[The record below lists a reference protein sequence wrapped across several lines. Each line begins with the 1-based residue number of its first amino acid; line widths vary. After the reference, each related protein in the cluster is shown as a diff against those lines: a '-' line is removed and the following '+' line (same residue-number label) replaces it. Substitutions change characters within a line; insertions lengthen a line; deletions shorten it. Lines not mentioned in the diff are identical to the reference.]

1 MMPEP
6 QNGRIGGGVLKDNLL
21 RQGVNLNFANVSADV
36 AGGTPLIHLD
46 VVNSKIGIRTDAPVD
61 DLTVNDTLGANN
73 LTTNFV
79 NVADLEIQNSQITT
93 TAGDINLGGGS
104 NIFATSI
111 ATDGLKLDFNTIRST
126 VADSNIELR
135 PATVVGSLVRTL
147 DNPNAFALS
156 DGDRFGQR
164 VAISGNYAI
173 VTADREDDAG
183 GFSSGKAYIFD
194 VTTGNLLHT
203 LDNPNAVDTS
213 NSDRFGYSAAI
224 DGNYAIVGTPF
235 EDDAIGAIS
244 SGRAYIYNV
253 TTGALVH
260 TLDNPNAYDTVDSD
274 YFGVSVAISGNYAI
288 IGASY
293 EDDAVGNNSGKAYIF
308 NVTTGALVHT
318 LDNPNAYGTPQSD
331 FFGISVAISGN
342 YAIVGAQEEEDA
354 GGTRSGKAYIYNVTT
369 GALVHTLDNP
379 NPYGAST
386 SDYFG
391 GAVAISGN
399 YAIVGA
405 QYEDEAGTF
414 SSGKAYIFNVTT
426 GALVHTLDN
435 PNAYGTPQS
444 DFFGDMVA
452 IDGNYA
458 VVGVQSED
466 DVGGNSSGKA
476 YIFDVTTGALVT
488 TIDNP
493 NAFGGS
499 DGDFFGNSVG
509 ISGDYIIV
517 AAFNEGEAGN
527 SLSGK
532 AYIFTTVPSTGVVN
546 IRSNFNITGNLH
558 ATGNIETTGDIVFG
572 SDDQDDV
579 TFAADVNSNIIPDVT
594 DTSDLGRQNKK
605 WLNIYSNLLN
615 GERVEVDT
623 VFIQDTSLS
632 RRQGNMFYVSVNGDD
647 TNVGDHQHGP
657 FRTISH
663 ALSVSDSSAGGPVT
677 IHIYPGEYEETF
689 PLVVPENVTVRG
701 EDIRNVII
709 KPTSA
714 TNTNNAFELT
724 QNTTV
729 ADVTIKDFY
738 APGYAFVF
746 QNGTV
751 ISERSPYIR
760 NVTVITKG
768 TEYAPPI
775 KWSAISYEI
784 LQLAANITTGPLV
797 DFFTTQSPS
806 GYLYGD
812 ISNTTTN
819 PTVPYYA
826 SFAAEISSSDALDAL
841 RYGDGTYAYGPGMW
855 VYDEFR
861 PALEALYFSDKATYS
876 QFFEEV
882 HPDPRFFESGDAGG
896 GAYIDGGVL
905 DSATLEGSML
915 FHSATFITPG
925 VDCITMTNG
934 ARVEWLN
941 SFTYFANRGLYATQ
955 GLLGLGSNGSRFGA
969 EIRSIGSANVYGN
982 YGAEADGA
990 DTLMYLIG
998 HNFGYIGAGKNVDN
1012 DLSLFLQDQE
1022 TVELNNGKIH
1032 YVTTDQSGTFRVGD
1046 AFFANF
1052 EDGTTSFDLESVNLD
1067 DVSALYIGEN
1077 DNITYIDGTLIETG
1091 NIRISGNTIT
1101 TTNDGLI
1108 FSPNSD
1114 YLDLAN
1120 NPALIIA
1127 RGTNLQRNDVEG
1139 EIRYNTDSNLFEG
1152 FSTGNLSFGG
1162 IYSSDRETSVD
1173 VHPTNDSVVLTVDNV
1188 EIGTIDVDKV
1198 SIHGLGVDD
1207 VLFDGNVVSSN
1218 TLDTDL
1224 ILERGVTNE
1233 SLIIDNIIIKNNNI
1247 INTSNDIQILR
1258 GDSSGYIKFGGE
1270 KGLVIPSGPDI
1281 DRPANPPDGMMRYN
1295 TSTGQLEVYD
1305 TISWQSATGAGGGVD
1320 EAIINDL
1327 LDLYVLIL
1335 G

>member
-1 MMPEP
+1 MPEP

-61 DLTVNDTLGANN
+61 VLTVNDTLGANN

-79 NVADLEIQNSQITT
+79 NVADFEIQNSQITT
-93 TAGDINLGGGS
+93 TAGDINLSGGS
-104 NIFATSI
+104 NVFATSI
-111 ATDGLKLDFNTIRST
+111 ATDGLKLDFNTIKST

-135 PATVVGSLVRTL
+135 P
-147 DNPNAFALS
+147 
-156 DGDRFGQR
+156 
-164 VAISGNYAI
+164 
-173 VTADREDDAG
+173 
-183 GFSSGKAYIFD
+183 
-194 VTTGNLLHT
+194 
-203 LDNPNAVDTS
+203 
-213 NSDRFGYSAAI
+213 
-224 DGNYAIVGTPF
+224 DGNGT
-235 EDDAIGAIS
+235 
-244 SGRAYIYNV
+244 
-253 TTGALVH
+253 
-260 TLDNPNAYDTVDSD
+260 
-274 YFGVSVAISGNYAI
+274 
-288 IGASY
+288 
-293 EDDAVGNNSGKAYIF
+293 
-308 NVTTGALVHT
+308 
-318 LDNPNAYGTPQSD
+318 
-331 FFGISVAISGN
+331 
-342 YAIVGAQEEEDA
+342 
-354 GGTRSGKAYIYNVTT
+354 
-369 GALVHTLDNP
+369 
-379 NPYGAST
+379 
-386 SDYFG
+386 
-391 GAVAISGN
+391 
-399 YAIVGA
+399 
-405 QYEDEAGTF
+405 
-414 SSGKAYIFNVTT
+414 
-426 GALVHTLDN
+426 
-435 PNAYGTPQS
+435 
-444 DFFGDMVA
+444 
-452 IDGNYA
+452 
-458 VVGVQSED
+458 
-466 DVGGNSSGKA
+466 
-476 YIFDVTTGALVT
+476 
-488 TIDNP
+488 
-493 NAFGGS
+493 
-499 DGDFFGNSVG
+499 
-509 ISGDYIIV
+509 
-517 AAFNEGEAGN
+517 
-527 SLSGK
+527 
-532 AYIFTTVPSTGVVN
+532 VN

-632 RRQGNMFYVSVNGDD
+632 RRQGNIFYVSVNGDD

-677 IHIYPGEYEETF
+677 IHIYPGEYEEIF
-689 PLVVPENVTVRG
+689 PLVVPENVTIRG
-701 EDIRNVII
+701 EDLRNVII

-751 ISERSPYIR
+751 VSERSPYIR

-775 KWSAISYEI
+775 NWSQISYEI
-784 LQLAANITTGPLV
+784 LQLSANITTGPLV

-812 ISNTTTN
+812 ISLTTTN

-826 SFAAEISSSDALDAL
+826 SFAAEISSSDALAAL
-841 RYGDGTYAYGPGMW
+841 RYGDGTNDPNVPGTW
-855 VYDEFR
+855 IYDEFK
-861 PALEALYFSDKATYS
+861 PALDALYLSDKSTYG
-876 QFFEEV
+876 QFFLE

-934 ARVEWLN
+934 VRVEWLN

-1067 DVSALYIGEN
+1067 DVSAIYIGEN

-1207 VLFDGNVVSSN
+1207 VLFDSNVVSSN

>member
-1 MMPEP
+1 MPEP

-61 DLTVNDTLGANN
+61 VLTVNDTIGANN

-79 NVADLEIQNSQITT
+79 NVADFEIQNSQITT
-93 TAGDINLGGGS
+93 TAGDINLSGGS
-104 NIFATSI
+104 NVFATSI

-135 PATVVGSLVRTL
+135 P
-147 DNPNAFALS
+147 
-156 DGDRFGQR
+156 
-164 VAISGNYAI
+164 
-173 VTADREDDAG
+173 
-183 GFSSGKAYIFD
+183 
-194 VTTGNLLHT
+194 
-203 LDNPNAVDTS
+203 
-213 NSDRFGYSAAI
+213 
-224 DGNYAIVGTPF
+224 DGNGT
-235 EDDAIGAIS
+235 
-244 SGRAYIYNV
+244 
-253 TTGALVH
+253 
-260 TLDNPNAYDTVDSD
+260 
-274 YFGVSVAISGNYAI
+274 
-288 IGASY
+288 
-293 EDDAVGNNSGKAYIF
+293 
-308 NVTTGALVHT
+308 
-318 LDNPNAYGTPQSD
+318 
-331 FFGISVAISGN
+331 
-342 YAIVGAQEEEDA
+342 
-354 GGTRSGKAYIYNVTT
+354 
-369 GALVHTLDNP
+369 
-379 NPYGAST
+379 
-386 SDYFG
+386 
-391 GAVAISGN
+391 
-399 YAIVGA
+399 
-405 QYEDEAGTF
+405 
-414 SSGKAYIFNVTT
+414 
-426 GALVHTLDN
+426 
-435 PNAYGTPQS
+435 
-444 DFFGDMVA
+444 
-452 IDGNYA
+452 
-458 VVGVQSED
+458 
-466 DVGGNSSGKA
+466 
-476 YIFDVTTGALVT
+476 
-488 TIDNP
+488 
-493 NAFGGS
+493 
-499 DGDFFGNSVG
+499 
-509 ISGDYIIV
+509 
-517 AAFNEGEAGN
+517 
-527 SLSGK
+527 
-532 AYIFTTVPSTGVVN
+532 VN

-579 TFAADVNSNIIPDVT
+579 TFAADVNSDIIPDVT

-615 GERVEVDT
+615 GQRVEVDT
-623 VFIQDTSLS
+623 VLVQDTSLS
-632 RRQGNMFYVSVNGDD
+632 RRQGNIFYVSVNGDD

-689 PLVVPENVTVRG
+689 PLVVPENVSIRG
-701 EDIRNVII
+701 EDLRNVII

-760 NVTVITKG
+760 NVTVITQG
-768 TEYAPPI
+768 SVT
-775 KWSAISYEI
+775 SVS
-784 LQLAANITTGPLV
+784 
-797 DFFTTQSPS
+797 
-806 GYLYGD
+806 
-812 ISNTTTN
+812 
-819 PTVPYYA
+819 
-826 SFAAEISSSDALDAL
+826 
-841 RYGDGTYAYGPGMW
+841 
-855 VYDEFR
+855 
-861 PALEALYFSDKATYS
+861 
-876 QFFEEV
+876 
-882 HPDPRFFESGDAGG
+882 DPRGFDAGDAGG
-896 GAYIDGGVL
+896 GAYIDGGIL

-934 ARVEWLN
+934 VRVEWLN

-955 GLLGLGSNGSRFGA
+955 GLLGLGSNATRFGA
-969 EIRSIGSANVYGN
+969 ELRSIGSANVYGN

-1207 VLFDGNVVSSN
+1207 VLFDSNVVSSN

-1270 KGLVIPSGPDI
+1270 KGLVIPSGSDI

-1295 TSTGQLEVYD
+1295 TSSGQLEVYD